1 MRCMTGGLLR
11 HGVRSVLAKLALVLL
26 MVAYMPIDLSAQLPD
41 ASNQV
46 PDLTGIWS
54 RGRNNCTPNGVTCP
68 FVFSEIPLKARAI
81 GFMAAWDEAAGPK
94 YDCVPATSPSVVAD
108 PYSIQIEQQID
119 RVIFTYEKDD
129 IVRTVWLEG
138 HGHPDPQPYDFTVQG
153 YSAGRY
159 EGGNLVVETTK
170 FTFDPHGLDDMAN
183 VPSSTLKRVVESYS
197 SDGENMRAEVVTEDP
212 VFLNGPIQFTI
223 EWVPQDE
230 PLILPYACLPELARQ
245 PAQFIP
251 SKYEDPDMFRVR
263 LPAAF
268 PPAGEPE

>member
-1 MRCMTGGLLR
+1 MNCMREGLFR
-11 HGVRSVLAKLALVLL
+11 QRVRTALGFVTFALL
-26 MVAYMPIDLSAQLPD
+26 LLGYMPIHLSAQLPD
-41 ASNQV
+41 ASNGV

-68 FVFSEIPLKARAI
+68 FIFSEIPLKARAI

-129 IVRTVWLEG
+129 IIRTVWLEG
-138 HGHPDPQPYDFTVQG
+138 HGHPDPRPYDFTVQG
-153 YSAGRY
+153 YSTGRY
-159 EGGNLVVETTK
+159 EDGNLVVETTK

-212 VFLNGPIQFTI
+212 VFLNGPIQFAI

-245 PAQFIP
+245 PAQFLP